1 MKKIINFSA
10 SINARLQNYART
22 NNKPFQEI
30 LQYYGIERF
39 LYRLSKTKYSSGFIL
54 KGGLVFYAL
63 GVSQRRMTRDIDFR
77 AFIKNDKE
85 NILTILQSA
94 FETPS
99 ADDGLTFS
107 GDDIVIE
114 DTMLDADYLG
124 MRIHFS
130 AHLGKAKIPIQVDIG
145 FSDVIT
151 TEATF
156 EEYPTLLEGME
167 PPVVKTYP
175 IESIISEKFHAMVML
190 GEINSR
196 WKDFYD
202 VWLLSETCDIDGK
215 SLQTAIKATFDQ
227 RETPIPA
234 ALPAAFTDN
243 FITENQ
249 QNWHSFVTRNKLTSM
264 QVEDLIAVIKRLDT
278 FICPP
283 VRSLLH
289 SETFTKQW
297 RSGNKW
303 E

>member
-1 MKKIINFSA
+1 
-10 SINARLQNYART
+10 
-22 NNKPFQEI
+22 
-30 LQYYGIERF
+30 
-39 LYRLSKTKYSSGFIL
+39 
-54 KGGLVFYAL
+54 
-63 GVSQRRMTRDIDFR
+63 MTRDIDFR

-85 NILTILQSA
+85 NILTILQNV
-94 FETPS
+94 FQTPS
-99 ADDGLTFS
+99 TDDGLVFS

-130 AHLGKAKIPIQVDIG
+130 AHLGKAKIPIQIDIG

-156 EEYPTLLEGME
+156 EKYPTLLEGME
-167 PPVVKTYP
+167 PPVIKTYP
-175 IESIISEKFHAMVML
+175 IESVISEKFHAMVML

-202 VWLLSETCDIDGK
+202 VWLLSETYDIDGK

-234 ALPAAFTDN
+234 VLPAAFTDT
-243 FITENQ
+243 FVSENQ
-249 QNWHSFVTRNKLTSM
+249 QNWHSFVARNKLTGKHI
-264 QVEDLIAVIKRLDT
+264 EDLKAVIMRLDT

-283 VRSLLH
+283 VQSLLH
-289 SETFTKQW
+289 SEAFTKHW
-297 RSGNKW
+297 FSGNKW